1 MYQIS
6 RLKNG
11 LTVATA
17 EMPHMTSVSVGL
29 WVGVGGR
36 YEPPAISGICHF
48 IEHMLFKGTKRRTA
62 REISAAVE
70 GIGGYMNAFTGEEST
85 CFYARAAQER
95 LEEMLEVLMDMFLQS
110 RFTPEDIEKER
121 GVIKE
126 EIAMYLDQP
135 HHYVHE
141 LLNETMWPEHPL
153 GRPLTGTART
163 LDGFE
168 RHMLIDYLRANYNA
182 ATTLV
187 TAAGNVRHAALVK
200 AVNRYAREFT
210 TGKRPAFL
218 PAGGKQGK
226 PRIKLFTKETAQMQ
240 VALGIRACSRHDE
253 RRYALRV
260 LNTLLGDNM
269 SSRLFQVLRE
279 DHGLAYSVHSSVS
292 YLDDTGVLTI
302 AAGLDTD
309 KLPAAMTLMMRE
321 VRRFITT
328 LPGAKELRQA
338 RDYLIG
344 QLDLTLENTENHM
357 MWLGDHLLGYGK
369 VLSPAEIKKRV
380 SQVTVAQVR
389 QVAREFLRPQNLSL
403 AMVSPLKSDK
413 GLERLI
419 SL

>member
-1 MYQIS
+1 M
-6 RLKNG
+6 
-11 LTVATA
+11 A
-17 EMPHMTSVSVGL
+17 SVSVGL

-36 YEPPAISGICHF
+36 FEPAELNGMCHF
-48 IEHMLFKGTKRRTA
+48 IEHMLFKGTKWRTA

-85 CFYARAAQER
+85 CFYARAGHER
-95 LEEMLEVLMDMFLQS
+95 LQDMLEVLMDMFLES
-110 RFTPEDIEKER
+110 RFAPEDIQKER

-135 HHYVHE
+135 HQHVHE

-153 GRPLTGTART
+153 GRPLTGTERT
-163 LDGFE
+163 IDGFTRNRLLE
-168 RHMLIDYLRANYNA
+168 YWRANYNST
-182 ATTLV
+182 TTLV

-200 AVNRYAREFT
+200 AVNRYARKFPA
-210 TGKRPAFL
+210 GKRPSFL
-218 PAGGKQGK
+218 PVNAQQTG

-240 VALGIRACSRHDE
+240 VAVGIRACSRHDE

-269 SSRLFQVLRE
+269 SSRFFQVLRE
-279 DHGLAYSVHSSVS
+279 DHGLAYSVHSSLS

-302 AAGLDTD
+302 SAGLDTD
-309 KLPAAMTLMMRE
+309 KLSRAMELMMRE
-321 VRRFITT
+321 VRRFTTT
-328 LPGAKELRQA
+328 LPGGKELRQA

-369 VLSPAEIKKRV
+369 VLSPAEIKKQV
-380 SQVTVAQVR
+380 SQVTAAQIR
-389 QVAREFLRPQNLSL
+389 RVAREFFQPRHVSV
-403 AMVSPLKSDK
+403 AMVSPRKSDK
-413 GLERLI
+413 GVADLIRL
-419 SL
+419 

>member
-1 MYQIS
+1 
-6 RLKNG
+6 
-11 LTVATA
+11 
-17 EMPHMTSVSVGL
+17 
-29 WVGVGGR
+29 
-36 YEPPAISGICHF
+36 
-48 IEHMLFKGTKRRTA
+48 
-62 REISAAVE
+62 
-70 GIGGYMNAFTGEEST
+70 
-85 CFYARAAQER
+85 
-95 LEEMLEVLMDMFLQS
+95 LMDMFLES
-110 RFTPEDIEKER
+110 RFAPEDIEKER

-135 HHYVHE
+135 HQHVHE

-153 GRPLTGTART
+153 GRPLTGTERT
-163 LDGFE
+163 LDRFTRSKLME
-168 RHMLIDYLRANYNA
+168 YLRVNYNS

-200 AVNRYAREFT
+200 AVNRYERRFPA
-210 TGKRPAFL
+210 GKRPPFL
-218 PAGGKQGK
+218 PVDAQQTG

-240 VALGIRACSRHDE
+240 VALGIRVCSRHDD

-279 DHGLAYSVHSSVS
+279 DHGLAYSIHSSLS

-302 AAGLDTD
+302 SAGLDTD
-309 KLPAAMTLMMRE
+309 KLSRAMELMMRE
-321 VRRFITT
+321 VRRFTTT
-328 LPGAKELRQA
+328 LPGGKELRQA

-380 SQVTVAQVR
+380 SQVTAAQIR
-389 QVAREFLRPQNLSL
+389 QVAREFFQPRHVSL

-413 GLERLI
+413 GVAPMIRL
-419 SL
+419 

>member
-6 RLKNG
+6 RLNNG

-17 EMPHMTSVSVGL
+17 EMPHMASVSVGL

-36 YEPPAISGICHF
+36 FETAEINGMCHF
-48 IEHMLFKGTKRRTA
+48 IEHMLFKGTKWRTA

-85 CFYARAAQER
+85 CFYARAAHDR
-95 LEEMLEVLMDMFLQS
+95 LQDILDVLMDMFLES
-110 RFTPEDIEKER
+110 RFAPEDIEKER
-121 GVIKE
+121 SVIKE

-135 HHYVHE
+135 HQHVHE
-141 LLNETMWPEHPL
+141 LLNEAMWPEHPL
-153 GRPLTGTART
+153 GRPLTGTERT
-163 LDGFE
+163 LDGFT
-168 RHMLIDYLRANYNA
+168 RSKLIEYLRAHYNST
-182 ATTLV
+182 TTLV

-200 AVNRYAREFT
+200 EVNRYARKFPA
-210 TGKRPAFL
+210 GKRPPFL
-218 PAGGKQGK
+218 PVDAQQTG

-240 VALGIRACSRHDE
+240 VALGIRVCSRHDD

-279 DHGLAYSVHSSVS
+279 DHGLAYSIHSSLS

-302 AAGLDTD
+302 SAGLDTD
-309 KLPAAMTLMMRE
+309 KLSRAMELMMRE
-321 VRRFITT
+321 VRRFTTT
-328 LPGAKELRQA
+328 LPGGKELRQA
-338 RDYLIG
+338 REYLIG

-380 SQVTVAQVR
+380 SQVTAAQIR
-389 QVAREFLRPQNLSL
+389 RVAREFFQPRHVSL

-413 GLERLI
+413 GMADLIRL
-419 SL
+419 